1 MKVKCAIDKNAPKT
15 ASTDGLTE
23 AEKKVILD
31 RHNTLRCGLSAK
43 NMNILKW
50 NCDLE
55 TMAKCFAKRCDILID
70 IPSKSTTA
78 FFNPRTSTTY
88 DMSVNNHKIQH
99 FRNKQDI

>member
-1 MKVKCAIDKNAPKT
+1 MKVKCAIDKNASKT

-55 TMAKCFAKRCDILID
+55 TMAKCFAKRCDIKHAPEIYGKYVDYGNFQSIGENL
-70 IPSKSTTA
+70 A
-78 FFNPRTSTTY
+78 F
-88 DMSVNNHKIQH
+88 KC
-99 FRNKQDI
+99 K